1 MAEQAFAEPA
11 PQPSVLGLLWRRWPA
26 LLIPLLLGA
35 GSALAFSLLQEKEYQ
50 ASTSILFQDSGSS
63 VLASQDPARE
73 AATNVRLLQLDVLEE
88 RVDASL
94 NKPFTGQVD
103 VVAEADSNLATITV
117 TDTDPKQAA
126 RAANAFADEYIELR
140 EQTVQDEISSQR
152 ERVNDRLAALP
163 PGQRN
168 FSAQGQALK
177 ERLEE
182 LALAATTPSPVSQV
196 SEARPPTSASS
207 PDVVRNTVIGGLI
220 GLALGILLAIAL
232 ERRDRRVRDPH
243 EIEEVFARPLIG
255 SIPRSRSLAKAGPGT
270 AALAPPEAEAF
281 RTVRANLRHQLRAR
295 NATSVLVTSANPGE
309 GKTTVVWNLARM
321 EAAAGTRVL
330 LVEADMRRPVLGAK
344 LGANGTPGL
353 SELLAGKEPLQS
365 VVWSVEFE
373 DRVNGGSAR
382 GTADVL
388 FAGQPTA
395 NPSELLDSERMQ
407 AVLEVVASSYDL
419 VLLDTPPTSVVSDA
433 MPILDLVGG
442 VVVVGRIGMTT
453 HESITELRDQL
464 ENLDSPTVGVI
475 VNANPKSAD
484 AYGYYRAGV
493 RDS

>member
-94 NKPFTGQVD
+94 NRPFTGQVD

-117 TDTDPKQAA
+117 TDTTPKQAA

-330 LVEADMRRPVLGAK
+330 LVEADMRRPVLG
-344 LGANGTPGL
+344 G
-353 SELLAGKEPLQS
+353 Q
-365 VVWSVEFE
+365 
-373 DRVNGGSAR
+373 AR
-382 GTADVL
+382 R
-388 FAGQPTA
+388 Q
-395 NPSELLDSERMQ
+395 R
-407 AVLEVVASSYDL
+407 
-419 VLLDTPPTSVVSDA
+419 
-433 MPILDLVGG
+433 
-442 VVVVGRIGMTT
+442 
-453 HESITELRDQL
+453 
-464 ENLDSPTVGVI
+464 
-475 VNANPKSAD
+475 NA
-484 AYGYYRAGV
+484 RA
-493 RDS
+493 

>member
-1 MAEQAFAEPA
+1 MAEQPTAAPA
-11 PQPSVLGLLWRRWPA
+11 PQPSILGLLWRRWPA
-26 LLIPLLLGA
+26 ILIVVLLGA
-35 GSALAFSLLQEKEYQ
+35 GSALAFSLLQEKEYE
-50 ASTSILFQDSGSS
+50 ASTSILFQDSGSKL
-63 VLASQDPARE
+63 LASQDPARE
-73 AATNVRLLQLDVLEE
+73 AATNIRLLQLDVLEE

-94 NKPFTGQVD
+94 NKPFTGEVD

-126 RAANAFADEYIELR
+126 RAANAFATEYIDLR
-140 EQTVQDEISSQR
+140 EQAVEDAIDLQR
-152 ERVNDRLAALP
+152 KRVNERLAALP

-168 FSAQGQALK
+168 FSAEGQALK

-232 ERRDRRVRDPH
+232 ERRDRRVRSPYQ
-243 EIEEVFARPLIG
+243 IEQAFDRPIIG

-270 AALAPPEAEAF
+270 AALPPPEAEAF

-295 NATSVLVTSANPGE
+295 NAHSVLVTSASAGE

-321 EAAAGTRVL
+321 EAAAGTNVL
-330 LVEADMRRPVLGAK
+330 LVEADMRRPVLAAK

-373 DRVNGGSAR
+373 DQVNGGSGR

-388 FAGQPTA
+388 FAGTPTA
-395 NPSELLDSERMQ
+395 NPSELLDSDRMQ
-407 AVLEVVASSYDL
+407 AMLDVVAANYDV

-442 VVVVGRIGMTT
+442 VVVVGRIGLTT
-453 HESITELRDQL
+453 QDSITELREQL
-464 ENLDSPTVGVI
+464 DNLDSPTIGVV
-475 VNANPKSAD
+475 VNASPHSAD
-484 AYGYYRAGV
+484 AYRYYRAGG